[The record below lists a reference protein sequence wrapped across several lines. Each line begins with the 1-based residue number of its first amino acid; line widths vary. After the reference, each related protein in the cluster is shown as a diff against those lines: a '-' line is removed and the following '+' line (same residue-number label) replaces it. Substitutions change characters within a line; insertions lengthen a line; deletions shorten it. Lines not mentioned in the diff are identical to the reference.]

1 MKKMRMKVLAL
12 CFSMTLTVSA
22 LAGNGRLTI
31 QAATSQESSGTKETT
46 EKDSTTSADT
56 AENKNQI
63 IEIADE
69 KAFEE
74 FLQNCQYDS
83 WSVGKTVKLTH
94 NIDLSKVDFNGVAY
108 FSGDFEGGG
117 HTISNVKLQVKGSD
131 HGFFRYLGKSAVVN
145 DLKISGKITS
155 EGSCKNIGGI
165 AGVNY
170 GTIGNC
176 SFEGTVNGKT
186 AVGAIAGINKPT
198 GKIVNCRSNATVTAT
213 NQTGGIVG
221 NNEGLVSECTSE
233 CSINTDELKTTMDIG
248 GVDIGTLNLTGR
260 VIDRNDIGGIVGV
273 STGIVSEC
281 INQGKIGFA
290 HTGYNVGGIAG
301 RQSGKV
307 IDCHNEGEIYGRKD
321 VGGIVGQAEP
331 YIESEYLDDK
341 VNQVQDSVSSINT
354 TLSNIA
360 STMSDTSTAAKTC
373 VDNLSEQYDNSSKT
387 LSESLGSLS
396 DSIGESSPE
405 AQQYMNNIHNSLD
418 KIDSIQGNNH
428 ILNKEQAEAVSKE
441 WQNINSNL
449 SNIRGTISDSNKT
462 AEDFVDDIS
471 NQIKEKDTNGDIDKL
486 TNTVDDGIQ
495 SVTNDV
501 QKISKQ
507 IKSIQNTVGDTL
519 SVVTGDEE
527 YMEDISSAASA
538 KDTDGVVSGSV
549 NRGMVNGDL
558 NVGGI
563 VGTMNIEY
571 DLDPE
576 FDPDLTDSTD
586 ITLRSTVNNV
596 VIRCSNY
603 GEVTSK
609 KNSVGGITG
618 LEELGLVYGSESY
631 GSVKSDTGDYAG
643 GIAGN
648 SVSAISNSYSLCNVN
663 AKDYVGGI
671 VGSGYTVKNCV
682 SASTIT
688 SDGEGLGSIAGTVS
702 EEGEVKGNIFVGDD
716 LDGIDNINYAGI
728 ADEKSY
734 EEVMKLENIPEGF
747 HKVKITFRAEDNVDI
762 VKTIAYNGSFS
773 ESDLPQIPE
782 KDGYYAVWPEDLVGK
797 PMTENKTVEAEY
809 SRWTESIVG
818 TEVIN
823 DAKTEDTASE
833 SSDTENEKAVFL
845 LEGKF
850 YDDTSIQMAE
860 CDTDLPDGDVV
871 YAYDW
876 SLEHLHD
883 KIYDTVKAH
892 FYVPDTS
899 GKNEIWYRETGSD
912 AWTLAETAEDGSY
925 LVADIPY
932 EAAFALVHAAA
943 DHTLYYAGGG
953 AAVVLLLI
961 VLIIRKRRKR
971 AQKK

>member
-1 MKKMRMKVLAL
+1 M
-12 CFSMTLTVSA
+12 
-22 LAGNGRLTI
+22 
-31 QAATSQESSGTKETT
+31 
-46 EKDSTTSADT
+46 
-56 AENKNQI
+56 
-63 IEIADE
+63 
-69 KAFEE
+69 
-74 FLQNCQYDS
+74 
-83 WSVGKTVKLTH
+83 
-94 NIDLSKVDFNGVAY
+94 
-108 FSGDFEGGG
+108 
-117 HTISNVKLQVKGSD
+117 
-131 HGFFRYLGKSAVVN
+131 
-145 DLKISGKITS
+145 
-155 EGSCKNIGGI
+155 
-165 AGVNY
+165 
-170 GTIGNC
+170 
-176 SFEGTVNGKT
+176 
-186 AVGAIAGINKPT
+186 
-198 GKIVNCRSNATVTAT
+198 
-213 NQTGGIVG
+213 
-221 NNEGLVSECTSE
+221 
-233 CSINTDELKTTMDIG
+233 
-248 GVDIGTLNLTGR
+248 
-260 VIDRNDIGGIVGV
+260 
-273 STGIVSEC
+273 
-281 INQGKIGFA
+281 
-290 HTGYNVGGIAG
+290 
-301 RQSGKV
+301 
-307 IDCHNEGEIYGRKD
+307 
-321 VGGIVGQAEP
+321 
-331 YIESEYLDDK
+331 
-341 VNQVQDSVSSINT
+341 
-354 TLSNIA
+354 
-360 STMSDTSTAAKTC
+360 
-373 VDNLSEQYDNSSKT
+373 
-387 LSESLGSLS
+387 
-396 DSIGESSPE
+396 
-405 AQQYMNNIHNSLD
+405 
-418 KIDSIQGNNH
+418 
-428 ILNKEQAEAVSKE
+428 
-441 WQNINSNL
+441 
-449 SNIRGTISDSNKT
+449 
-462 AEDFVDDIS
+462 
-471 NQIKEKDTNGDIDKL
+471 
-486 TNTVDDGIQ
+486 DDGIQ

-871 YAYDW
+871 YAYNW

-912 AWTLAETAEDGSY
+912 AWTLAETTEDGSY

-932 EAAFALVHAAA
+932 EAAFALVHTAA